1 MSRIDLLRKNYHRI
15 CGLPWDR
22 NVAGPQRVWLAVY
35 DKEDE
40 RKLRLRLGLFEEAT
54 HQTRHKWNLVDLTDT
69 FADWMCSSDNASYSE
84 GYFESPDLL
93 DDGVLADFRQFVV
106 SKITAAMNQLQE
118 PEESVLVL
126 HGIASLFGFL
136 RISEILPL
144 VEGHIRGRLL
154 VFFPGVYEQ
163 DNYRLLDARDGWNY
177 HAIPIST
184 SEGEL
189 SR

>member
-1 MSRIDLLRKNYHRI
+1 M
-15 CGLPWDR
+15 
-22 NVAGPQRVWLAVY
+22 AGPQRVWLAVY

-54 HQTRHKWNLVDLTDT
+54 HQARHNWSLLDLTDA
-69 FADWMCSSDNASYSE
+69 FAEWMCSPENVSFSE

-93 DDGVLADFRQFVV
+93 DDGVLADFRQSVV
-106 SKITAAMNQLQE
+106 TRIVGALGNLENGEDA
-118 PEESVLVL
+118 VLALYGV
-126 HGIASLFGFL
+126 ASLFGFL

-144 VEGHIRGRLL
+144 VQEHIRGRLV

-177 HAIPIST
+177 HAVPIT
-184 SEGEL
+184 ASEGEI
-189 SR
+189 RQ